1 MEGLRR
7 STGHGHPP
15 VFRPTDTRLLPIIR
29 SEVSGLPGAQLSQ
42 DRVPSHVPR
51 QGWQRPA
58 APDRAG
64 PPPPKASPQTFKEIL
79 RAIKKK
85 NSIGFGEGM
94 GYGCPDTSLQ
104 ETAMPI
110 QVMSAAAQAAAGFE
124 ESNGAIT
131 LVEEHGRFHTD
142 AAGVRHQRVFHHRLG
157 KFGMVVSTSVGWRPL
172 PPDGMSSC

>member
-1 MEGLRR
+1 
-7 STGHGHPP
+7 
-15 VFRPTDTRLLPIIR
+15 
-29 SEVSGLPGAQLSQ
+29 
-42 DRVPSHVPR
+42 
-51 QGWQRPA
+51 
-58 APDRAG
+58 
-64 PPPPKASPQTFKEIL
+64 
-79 RAIKKK
+79 
-85 NSIGFGEGM
+85 
-94 GYGCPDTSLQ
+94 
-104 ETAMPI
+104 MPI